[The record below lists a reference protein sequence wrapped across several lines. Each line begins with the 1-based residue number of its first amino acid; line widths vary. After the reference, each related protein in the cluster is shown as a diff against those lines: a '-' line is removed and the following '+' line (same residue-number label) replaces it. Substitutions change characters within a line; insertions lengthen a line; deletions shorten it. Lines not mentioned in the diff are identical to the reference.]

1 MSELLTYDLTDGVAT
16 ITLDDGKANVFSIP
30 MLHALERA
38 FARAENDDAVV
49 LITGRPGRF
58 SAGFD
63 LATFQAG
70 PEPLLEM
77 LTLGGTLTERVLAFP
92 RPVVAAVSGHAIAA
106 GAFIPLAADLRL
118 GVDGPFQIGLNET
131 RIGLTLPAFVQ
142 ALARERLSPAW
153 LPRAVL
159 CGELLQGDDAV
170 AAGYLDRIVAPDE
183 LLDAARAA
191 ALDLRGVDPRAYA
204 ETKRM
209 VRTGVLAG
217 VRAGIDEEFTRERF
231 GLSAAA
237 A

>member
-1 MSELLTYDLTDGVAT
+1 MTSHLSYDLNEGVAT
-16 ITLDDGKANVFSIP
+16 ITLDDGKANVFSVP
-30 MLHALERA
+30 MLRALHDA
-38 FARAENDDAVV
+38 FGRAEDDDAVV

-70 PEPLLEM
+70 PEQLLEM

-118 GVDGPFQIGLNET
+118 GADGPFRIGLNET

-142 ALARERLSPAW
+142 ALARERLAPAW
-153 LPRAVL
+153 LPRAAI
-159 CGELLQGDDAV
+159 CGELLRGEDAV
-170 AAGYLDRIVAPDE
+170 AAGYLDRLVAPAD
-183 LLDAARAA
+183 LLEAARAA
-191 ALDLRGVDPRAYA
+191 ALELRTVDPRAYV

-209 VRTGVLAG
+209 LRADVLAG
-217 VRAGIDEEFTRERF
+217 VRAGIQTELTRERF
-231 GLSAAA
+231 GLAAA
-237 A
+237 AA